1 MKKPNPYPLSFFAAK
16 VNGMIT
22 LALPKG
28 SLEAQTLQLFKEADL
43 EVKRTDRDY
52 NPCIADNRIGKVK
65 ILRPQEIPTYVEKG
79 YFDLGISG
87 RDWVNETGS
96 DVVEVANLSYSKTGE
111 GNVKIVVAVHR
122 DEPIDDVSRIR
133 PGSRV
138 TTEYPELTKK
148 FFAQLGIP
156 VQLFH
161 SFGASEAKVPDL
173 MDVVV
178 DLTETGTT
186 LRKNGLKIIGQI
198 MESYTV
204 IIANKSSWADP
215 QKHREIEE
223 IRTLLFGVIEA
234 RNKVLL
240 TMNVPTHAME
250 KIVATL
256 PAMKKPTVS
265 RLHGIDYYSIQTV
278 VPKNAVNQLIPKLK
292 ACGAEDILEIPITK
306 IVA

>member
-1 MKKPNPYPLSFFAAK
+1 
-16 VNGMIT
+16 MIT

-52 NPCIADNRIGKVK
+52 NPCITDNRIGKIK

-87 RDWVNETGS
+87 LDWVHETGS
-96 DVVEVANLSYSKTGE
+96 DVVEVAKLSYSKTGE

-122 DEPIDDVSRIR
+122 DEPIDSVSRIR

-148 FFAQLGIP
+148 YFSQLGIP

-204 IIANKSSWADP
+204 IIANKASWADA
-215 QKHREIEE
+215 QKRREIEE
-223 IRTLLFGVIEA
+223 IKTLLFGVIEA

-250 KIVATL
+250 RIVAAL
-256 PAMKKPTVS
+256 PAMKKPTVG

-306 IVA
+306 IVP

>member
-1 MKKPNPYPLSFFAAK
+1 
-16 VNGMIT
+16 MIT
-22 LALPKG
+22 IALPKG

-43 EVKRTDRDY
+43 EVRRTDRDY
-52 NPCIADNRIGKVK
+52 NPTISDSRIGKIK
-65 ILRPQEIPTYVEKG
+65 ILRPQEIPTYVDKG

-87 RDWVNETGS
+87 LDWIHETGS

-122 DEPIDDVSRIR
+122 DEPIENASQIR

-138 TTEYPELTKK
+138 TTEYPELTRK
-148 FFAQLGIP
+148 FFEALKIP

-161 SFGASEAKVPDL
+161 SYGASEAKVPDL

-198 MESYTV
+198 MESHTA
-204 IIANKSSWADP
+204 IIANKQSWEDM
-215 QKHREIEE
+215 QKRREIEE
-223 IRTLLFGVIEA
+223 IKTLLFGVIEA
-234 RNKVLL
+234 RHKVL
-240 TMNVPTHAME
+240 PTASME
-250 KIVATL
+250 RIVAAL

-265 RLHGIDYYSIQTV
+265 RLHGIEYYSIQTV
-278 VPKNAVNQLIPKLK
+278 VPKNTVNQLIPQLK
-292 ACGAEDILEIPITK
+292 ACGAEDILEIPISK
-306 IVA
+306 IVP

>member
-1 MKKPNPYPLSFFAAK
+1 
-16 VNGMIT
+16 MIT

-52 NPCIADNRIGKVK
+52 NPRIDDPRIGKIK
-65 ILRPQEIPTYVEKG
+65 ILRPQEIPTFVDKG
-79 YFDLGISG
+79 YFDVGISG
-87 RDWVNETGS
+87 LDWVRETGS
-96 DVVEVANLSYSKTGE
+96 DVVEVADLSYSKTGE
-111 GNVKIVVAVHR
+111 GNVKIVIAVHR
-122 DEPIDDVSRIR
+122 DEPIDSAKQIR
-133 PGSRV
+133 PDSRV
-138 TTEYPELTKK
+138 TTEYPVLTKK
-148 FFAQLGIP
+148 YFESIGVP

-204 IIANKSSWADP
+204 IIANKKSWED
-215 QKHREIEE
+215 KEKRREIEE
-223 IRTLLFGVIEA
+223 IKTLLFGVIEA
-234 RNKVLL
+234 RHKVLL
-240 TMNVPTHAME
+240 TMNVPSASME
-250 KIVATL
+250 RIVRAL

-265 RLHGIDYYSIQTV
+265 QLHGIDYYSIQTV
-278 VPKNAVNQLIPKLK
+278 VPKKTVNQLIPRLK
-292 ACGAEDILEIPITK
+292 ACGAEDILEIPISK
-306 IVA
+306 IVP

>member
-1 MKKPNPYPLSFFAAK
+1 
-16 VNGMIT
+16 MIT

-43 EVKRTDRDY
+43 EVRRTDRDY
-52 NPCIADNRIGKVK
+52 NPCIADSRIGKVK
-65 ILRPQEIPTYVEKG
+65 ILRPQEIPTYVDKG

-87 RDWVNETGS
+87 LDWVRETKS
-96 DVVEVANLSYSKTGE
+96 DVVEVAALTYSKTGE
-111 GNVKIVVAVHR
+111 GNVKIVIAVHR
-122 DEPIDDVSRIR
+122 DEPIENAAQIR
-133 PGSRV
+133 PGSKV
-138 TTEYPELTKK
+138 TTEYPELTKQ
-148 FFAQLGIP
+148 FFEEKKIP

-198 MESYTV
+198 MESHTV
-204 IIANKSSWADP
+204 IIANKASWADP
-215 QKHREIEE
+215 EKRREIEE
-223 IRTLLFGVIEA
+223 IKSLLFGVLEA
-234 RNKVLL
+234 RHKVLL
-240 TMNVPTHAME
+240 TMNVPTAALE
-250 KIVATL
+250 KIVAAL

-265 RLHGIDYYSIQTV
+265 RLHGIEYYSVQTV
-278 VPKNAVNQLIPKLK
+278 VQKGSVNELIPKLK
-292 ACGAEDILEIPITK
+292 ACGAEDILEIPIAK

>member
-1 MKKPNPYPLSFFAAK
+1 
-16 VNGMIT
+16 MIT
-22 LALPKG
+22 IALPKG
-28 SLEAQTLQLFKEADL
+28 SLEAQTLQVFKEADL
-43 EVKRTDRDY
+43 EVRRTDRDY
-52 NPCIADNRIGKVK
+52 NPRIADSRIGKVK

-79 YFDLGISG
+79 YFDIGITG
-87 RDWVNETGS
+87 LDWVNETGS
-96 DVVEVANLSYSKTGE
+96 DIVEVANLSYSKTGE

-122 DEPIDDVSRIR
+122 DEPIDEVSRIR

-148 FFAQLGIP
+148 YFSQLGIP

-161 SFGASEAKVPDL
+161 SYGASEAKVPDL

-204 IIANKSSWADP
+204 IISNKASWADT
-215 QKHREIEE
+215 QKRREIEE
-223 IRTLLFGVIEA
+223 IKTLLFGVIEA

-240 TMNVPTHAME
+240 TMNVPTESME
-250 KIVATL
+250 KIVAAL

-265 RLHGIDYYSIQTV
+265 RLHGINYYSIQTV

-292 ACGAEDILEIPITK
+292 ACGAEDILEIPISK
-306 IVA
+306 IVP

>member
-1 MKKPNPYPLSFFAAK
+1 
-16 VNGMIT
+16 MIT

-43 EVKRTDRDY
+43 EVRRTDRDY
-52 NPCIADNRIGKVK
+52 NPKIDDPRIGKVK

-87 RDWVNETGS
+87 LDWVKETGS
-96 DVVEVANLSYSKTGE
+96 DVVEVAQLTYSKTGE
-111 GNVKIVVAVHR
+111 GNVRIVIAVHR
-122 DEPIDDVSRIR
+122 DEPIENVSMIR

-138 TTEYPELTKK
+138 TTEYPELTRQ
-148 FFAQLGIP
+148 FFEDQKIP

-204 IIANKSSWADP
+204 IVANKASFEDP
-215 QKHREIEE
+215 VKRKEIEE
-223 IRTLLFGVIEA
+223 ITTLLFGVIAA

-240 TMNVPTHAME
+240 TMNVPAASME
-250 KIVATL
+250 KIIAAL

-278 VPKNAVNQLIPKLK
+278 VPKSSVNRLIPKLK
-292 ACGAEDILEIPITK
+292 GCGAEDILEIPITK
-306 IVA
+306 IVP

>member
-1 MKKPNPYPLSFFAAK
+1 
-16 VNGMIT
+16 MIT

-52 NPCIADNRIGKVK
+52 NPRIDDPRIGKIK
-65 ILRPQEIPTYVEKG
+65 ILRPQEIPTFVDKG
-79 YFDLGISG
+79 YFDVGISG
-87 RDWVNETGS
+87 LDWVRETGS
-96 DVVEVANLSYSKTGE
+96 DVVEVADLSYSKTGE
-111 GNVKIVVAVHR
+111 GNVKIVIAVHR
-122 DEPIDDVSRIR
+122 DEPIDSAKQIR
-133 PGSRV
+133 PDSRV
-138 TTEYPELTKK
+138 TTEYPVLTKK
-148 FFAQLGIP
+148 YFESIGVP

-204 IIANKSSWADP
+204 IIANKKSWEDKE
-215 QKHREIEE
+215 KHREIEE
-223 IRTLLFGVIEA
+223 IKTLLFGVIEA
-234 RNKVLL
+234 RHKVLL
-240 TMNVPTHAME
+240 TMNVPSASME
-250 KIVATL
+250 RIVRAL

-265 RLHGIDYYSIQTV
+265 QLHGIDYYSIQTV
-278 VPKNAVNQLIPKLK
+278 VPKKTVNQLIPMLK
-292 ACGAEDILEIPITK
+292 ACGAEDILEIPISK
-306 IVA
+306 IVP